1 MRNDKEKYNH
11 QGKIS
16 KRRFTQVAMLLA
28 TNSYFQGFV
37 QKTIF
42 RGKSK
47 YVCVPGMNCYSCPG
61 ALGACP
67 IGSLQAVIG
76 SIKYKTSFYVGGL
89 IALFGVIFGRF
100 ICGWLCVFGLIED
113 LLYKIPLPKL
123 KIPEKVDNI
132 FRWLKYVILLVF
144 VLGLPSFLKNQFGI
158 APPYFCEWICP
169 VGTLEGGIPL
179 VLLKESLRNSIGFL
193 FYWKFAIL
201 IFILILSMVTYR
213 PFCKYLCPLGAIYG
227 IFNKISIV
235 GLQLNKETCVS
246 CNKCKNVCP
255 MQVNPCEKPDSSE
268 CIRCGVCAK
277 ACPKKSISLGIKN
290 RKK

>member
-1 MRNDKEKYNH
+1 MRNDKEKCNH
-11 QGKIS
+11 KGKIN
-16 KRRFTQVAMLLA
+16 KRRLTQIAMLFA
-28 TNSYFQGFV
+28 TNSYFQGFI

-61 ALGACP
+61 AMGACP

-89 IALFGVIFGRF
+89 IALFGVVFGRF

-113 LLYKIPLPKL
+113 LLYKIPVPKL
-123 KIPEKVDNI
+123 QVPEGVDKTL
-132 FRWLKYVILLVF
+132 RWLKYVILVVF

-201 IFILILSMVTYR
+201 IIILILSMLVYR

-235 GLQLNKETCVS
+235 GLHVKKETCVS
-246 CNKCKNVCP
+246 CNKCKKVCP
-255 MQVNPCEKPDSSE
+255 MQVNPCENADSSE

-277 ACPKKSISLGIKN
+277 ACPMKAISFGMKS